1 MRVCSQGWSAV
12 RTGSDWTRWGTLDE
26 TGETAAVGDF
36 VVVDEESEVGVVH
49 GGGFGRVGGVAWEL
63 DYRVRAAGVVSLP
76 GSLGA

>member
-1 MRVCSQGWSAV
+1 MVGGEDGTGLDAV
-12 RTGSDWTRWGTLDE
+12 GTLDE